1 MEDLFFNPWEYVVNI
16 PYKKDSDSDFRMVMV
31 SEEGWEN
38 FKEIVELGVRAKG
51 MTIEVN
57 WNEVTNEPKV
67 TP

>member
-1 MEDLFFNPWEYVVNI
+1 MENPWEYVVNV
-16 PYKKDSDSDFRMVMV
+16 PYKKDPNSDFRMVMI

-57 WNEVTNEPKV
+57 WNEVAK
-67 TP
+67 